1 MMALDRN
8 AVEFPLASGPV
19 VRGLAIAGA
28 ASGAASGQGTI
39 LFVHDI
45 GGDLD
50 EFGPLPET
58 LADLGFDVVL
68 VDLPGHGLSDGDEPD
83 PGGCMAAV
91 TEVLEGLADRAPF
104 GLVSVGRSATTGASL
119 GHTQQV
125 TTQLLINPV
134 LDERVADGALRTHS
148 VRMVLHGDGPEFVG
162 TETQRFFS
170 HLIGEKLLVF
180 NATIAGGPRQVANSP
195 TVQAHV
201 ELFFKR
207 YLNRQS

>member
-1 MMALDRN
+1 MAFERN
-8 AVEFPLASGPV
+8 AVEFPLASGSV
-19 VRGLAIAGA
+19 VRGQTIPGA
-28 ASGAASGQGTI
+28 ATGPASGRGTI
-39 LFVHDI
+39 LFAHDI

-50 EFGPLPET
+50 EFGSLPEII
-58 LADLGFDVVL
+58 AALGFDVVL

-83 PGGCMAAV
+83 PGGCLAAV

-119 GHTQQV
+119 GRAQQV
-125 TTQLLINPV
+125 ITQLLINPV
-134 LDERVADGALRTHS
+134 LDESVAAVAQRTHS

-170 HLIGEKLLVF
+170 HLIGQKLLVF
-180 NATIAGGPRQVANSP
+180 NASIAGGPRDVANLP
-195 TVQAHV
+195 TVRAHV